1 MWQRLKLANNV
12 TSPFEISVN
21 LGATKSLSCWL
32 KWINKAVPKNYWMK
46 FVGDMMQWNI
56 PKYRRRIFA
65 NIYECVFK
73 KMKSNCPSLAYI
85 PKNPIKEKLLYMLL
99 LVDQY
104 SSGTVSSQTIHM
116 SRELFMLP
124 QWHVKTHNITYSSQL
139 IVYLDLE
146 LVENHFLLF

>member
-1 MWQRLKLANNV
+1 
-12 TSPFEISVN
+12 
-21 LGATKSLSCWL
+21 
-32 KWINKAVPKNYWMK
+32 
-46 FVGDMMQWNI
+46 
-56 PKYRRRIFA
+56 
-65 NIYECVFK
+65 
-73 KMKSNCPSLAYI
+73 
-85 PKNPIKEKLLYMLL
+85 MLL

-146 LVENHFLLF
+146 LVKNHCFVILELNQKRFGSKQSNDRKWTSPNTSSIDVPPYIREYIQIWFNSAWYFMNHSNDSYVLIIPRSPSVFLTDWPRIILKFSNVTVVVLPLFNATNRFVI